1 MRESPT
7 YLGLKEL
14 PIMDQIP
21 TKALHILGGGGVEVY
36 FDWCIIASSW
46 LHKESALARLQT
58 FYDTF
63 YENLLIRLKEKM

>member
-1 MRESPT
+1 MGESPT

-21 TKALHILGGGGVEVY
+21 TEALHILAEGGGGGVEVY

-46 LHKESALARLQT
+46 LNRVCISKVADLLWESA
-58 FYDTF
+58 D
-63 YENLLIRLKEKM
+63 

>member
-21 TKALHILGGGGVEVY
+21 TKALHILAGKGGGGRG
-36 FDWCIIASSW
+36 
-46 LHKESALARLQT
+46 LP
-58 FYDTF
+58 
-63 YENLLIRLKEKM
+63 